1 MTTREQAAQLR
12 AQGARTDG
20 PSYRAQADRP
30 SQRRSNA
37 GSTTSTGTPAR
48 RAQIEMRGTGGP
60 GDPLVFDGL
69 ASVTGQFYEMYD
81 WAGPYVEQVHVG
93 AFAETLAATPDVPLV
108 LDHIS
113 SNRLARTGNAVSPL
127 MLDEVV
133 TGERTG
139 LHVLAPSLQPDNPY
153 VAQIT
158 PLLRSGLID
167 EMSFRFMITSGRW
180 SDDWSE
186 YHIHAVDIHR
196 GDVAI
201 VGYGANPL
209 TAGAGLR
216 SLDKATARA
225 AVRADLRRIASR
237 GLSGTD
243 AKTVTALLVQLATAD
258 AMVDPIID
266 ALCAADCALD
276 EAQLT
281 LSALLGLP
289 NPDPEDMAAKAA
301 ATLQASRARAVLDL
315 ELA

>member
-1 MTTREQAAQLR
+1 MTTRQQAAQLR

-30 SQRRSNA
+30 SQRRSDVDRGA
-37 GSTTSTGTPAR
+37 SSGTPAQ
-48 RAQIEMRGTGGP
+48 RAAIEVRGSGGL
-60 GDPLVFDGL
+60 GDPLVFDGF
-69 ASVTGQFYEMYD
+69 ASVTGQFYEMWD

-93 AFAETLAATPDVPLV
+93 AFAETLAASPDVPLV
-108 LDHIS
+108 LDHVS

-127 MLDEVV
+127 MLTEVT

-139 LHVLAPSLQPDNPY
+139 LHTLAPSLQLDNPY

-167 EMSFRFMITSGRW
+167 EMSFRFTITSGRW

-186 YHIHAVDIHR
+186 YHIHSVDLNR

-201 VGYGANPL
+201 VGYGANPH

-216 SLDKATARA
+216 SLDKAAARA
-225 AVRADLRRIASR
+225 AIRADLRKIASR
-237 GLSGTD
+237 GLTGAD
-243 AKTVTALLVQLATAD
+243 AKAVTALLVHLASAD
-258 AMVDPIID
+258 AAIDPIID
-266 ALCAADCALD
+266 ALCAADMVLD
-276 EAQLT
+276 EAQMT
-281 LSALLGLP
+281 LSALVGLP
-289 NPDPEDMAAKAA
+289 NPDPEDMAANAA